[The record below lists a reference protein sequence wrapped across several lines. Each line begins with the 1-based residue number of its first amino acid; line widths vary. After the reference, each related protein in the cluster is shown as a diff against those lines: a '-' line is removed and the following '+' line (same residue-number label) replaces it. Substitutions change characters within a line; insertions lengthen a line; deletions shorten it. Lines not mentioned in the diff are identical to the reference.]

1 MCINNRKEKGKNE
14 QRRNI
19 SGMKKEGM
27 RNRIRTTDLRL
38 YISDQDDNKK
48 KCKVFFLLLA
58 EGTFTS
64 FFKDNKL

>member
-1 MCINNRKEKGKNE
+1 LGIKKEYINNGKERGKNE

-38 YISDQDDNKK
+38 YISDQDANKK
-48 KCKVFFLLLA
+48 KFYVYFLLR
-58 EGTFTS
+58 TC
-64 FFKDNKL
+64 